1 MSLLIMILVAA
12 LFLYVAYPLISRY
25 IAVEEYH
32 NCMKREGFANHGKN
46 KKKKKKASV
55 KSESS
60 STKDPINVMEDGLK
74 QVKGLTPHAV
84 KGLKNL
90 MNTIQTMGSMDRNA
104 NRLPSS
110 LALPTLDDSMMKS
123 LTKDLEELDMFVNK
137 MK

>member
-1 MSLLIMILVAA
+1 MSLIIMILVAM
-12 LFLYVAYPLISRY
+12 LFLYVAYPLISQY
-25 IAVEEYH
+25 FAVEEYH
-32 NCMKREGFANHGKN
+32 NCMKREGFANQG
-46 KKKKKKASV
+46 KKKKKNKKQKKVSI
-55 KSESS
+55 KNEQ
-60 STKDPINVMEDGLK
+60 DPVNVMEEGLK